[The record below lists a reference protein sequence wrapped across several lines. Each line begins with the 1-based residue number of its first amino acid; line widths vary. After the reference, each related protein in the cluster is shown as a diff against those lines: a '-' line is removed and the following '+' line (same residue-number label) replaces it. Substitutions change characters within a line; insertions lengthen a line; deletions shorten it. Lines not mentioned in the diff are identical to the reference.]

1 MEKSTRI
8 VSQVYGYAICLV
20 AVITF
25 IFSSIAFIN
34 SVLDLGDPLHAGFT
48 PAGAPSLSSFEHYK
62 MDVMKTYQKNTDKAG
77 ETATLDDATLKR
89 MYDAAREDKISA
101 SNHQSRKSLI
111 ISGIILLFSIILFIT
126 HWKWMR
132 RINANG

>member
-34 SVLDLGDPLHAGFT
+34 SAMDLGDPLHAGFT
-48 PAGAPSLSSFEHYK
+48 PAGAPSLSSFENYK
-62 MDVMKTYQKNTDKAG
+62 MDVMNTYQKNTDKAG

-89 MYDAAREDKISA
+89 MYDAARVDKISA
-101 SNHQSRKSLI
+101 SNYQSKKSLI
-111 ISGIILLFSIILFIT
+111 ISGIILLISIILFIT

-132 RINANG
+132 KMAAQ